1 MWEGFYYLDIQN
13 NQASPP
19 NRNSFGRMMLRLL
32 TIFFLLTGICAGS
45 VAQPAHPFDIVIDE
59 LFPDPSPVLGLPEQE
74 FLELKNVSS
83 TVFDLLNWRITDGS
97 ATAIVKTSFLL
108 KPDSFV
114 LICPTAATGLF
125 TLYGSV
131 IGVSGFPAL
140 SNDGKTIYLQS
151 PEGLGIHYLTYD
163 KSWYRNDIKSQGG
176 WTLEMIDTHNPC
188 GGASNWQASTD
199 SRGGTPGKIN
209 SVDGTN
215 RDLQGPV
222 LLRTY
227 TLDSL
232 NIVAVFDEP
241 LDSFSASD
249 PSHYQLESIGTPRSV
264 WPIGPLFTEVRLQW
278 PIPLATRHVYHLTV
292 SDDRDCAG
300 NATEPGN
307 TALAGV
313 PEAIA
318 ANDLVINEILFNPP
332 TNGYDYLEIYNRS
345 DKVLDAQRL
354 YVSSRDPAG
363 ALRLPVPISKVPLLV
378 FPGEF
383 EVITENS
390 RWVEQNYL
398 VKQPGQ
404 LIELSSLP
412 SMPDDQGDIVLLNEQ
427 GVIVDELNYDHKW
440 QEDGI
445 ALERLDYNKPTPDP
459 GNWTSAASTAG
470 YGTPTYQNSERKTD
484 QQLKGGITIEPRLF
498 SPDHDGY
505 EDFAYINYKLPST
518 GYVANITLFD
528 ASGRP
533 VRWLAKNATLTTT
546 GNFRWDGLDE
556 FQHKLPTGMYI
567 AFTEIYNLNGEV
579 RKFKNTVTLVNVKR

>member
-1 MWEGFYYLDIQN
+1 
-13 NQASPP
+13 
-19 NRNSFGRMMLRLL
+19 
-32 TIFFLLTGICAGS
+32 GICARS
-45 VAQPAHPFDIVIDE
+45 SAQPAHPFDIVIDE

-83 TVFDLLNWRITDGS
+83 TSVDLRGWRITDGS
-97 ATAIVKTSFLL
+97 ATATVKLSFLL
-108 KPDSFV
+108 QPDSFV
-114 LICPTAATGLF
+114 LICSTAAASLF
-125 TLYGSV
+125 SPFGSV

-151 PEGLGIHYLTYD
+151 PEGLIIHSLAYD
-163 KSWYRNDIKSQGG
+163 KSWYGNDIKSQGG

-188 GGASNWQASTD
+188 AGASNWKASTD

-209 SVDGTN
+209 SIDGVN
-215 RDLQGPV
+215 RDQQGPV

-241 LDSFSASD
+241 LDSVSASD
-249 PSHYQLESIGTPRSV
+249 PSNYQLESIGFPQSAN
-264 WPIGPLFTEVRLQW
+264 PIGPLFTEVRLQW
-278 PIPLATRHVYHLTV
+278 SVRLEPRHVYHLTV
-292 SDDRDCAG
+292 SNSRDCAG
-300 NATEPGN
+300 NATGPGN
-307 TALAGV
+307 IVPAGV
-313 PEAIA
+313 PEATA

-332 TNGYDYLEIYNRS
+332 TNGYDYLELYNRS
-345 DKVLDAQRL
+345 DKIIDAQHL
-354 YVSSRDPAG
+354 YVSARDPAG
-363 ALRLPVPISKVPLLV
+363 ALRSPVAVSSVPMLI

-383 EVITENS
+383 DVITENS

-412 SMPDDQGDIVLLNEQ
+412 SLPDDQGDVVLLNEE
-427 GVIVDELNYDHKW
+427 GVIVDELAYDHKW
-440 QEDGI
+440 HFALLDREDGI
-445 ALERLDYNKPTPDP
+445 ALERLDCNKPTQDP

-470 YGTPTYQNSERKTD
+470 FGTPTYQNSERKTD
-484 QQLKGGITIEPRLF
+484 QQLKGDITIEPRLF

-505 EDFAYINYKLPST
+505 EDFTYVNYKVPST

-528 ASGRP
+528 AAGRP
-533 VRWLAKNATLTTT
+533 VRWLAKNATLTTA

-556 FQHKLPTGMYI
+556 FQHKLPTGIYI
-567 AFTEIYNLNGEV
+567 VLTEIYNLNGAV

>member
-1 MWEGFYYLDIQN
+1 MI
-13 NQASPP
+13 
-19 NRNSFGRMMLRLL
+19 LRLL
-32 TIFFLLTGICAGS
+32 TISFLLSGICARS
-45 VAQPAHPFDIVIDE
+45 LAQAAHPFDIVIDE

-83 TVFDLLNWRITDGS
+83 TTLDLRNWRITDGS
-97 ATAIVKTSFLL
+97 AMAIIKTSFLL
-108 KPDSFV
+108 QPDSFV
-114 LICPTAATGLF
+114 LICPTAATSLF
-125 TLYGSV
+125 TLFGSV
-131 IGVSGFPAL
+131 IGVTGFPAL
-140 SNDGKTIYLQS
+140 SNNGKTICLQS
-151 PEGLGIHYLTYD
+151 PEGLSIHSLAYD
-163 KSWYRNDIKSQGG
+163 KSWYGNDIKSQGG

-188 GGASNWQASTD
+188 GGASNWKASTD

-209 SVDGTN
+209 SVDGVN
-215 RDLQGPV
+215 KDLQGPV

-241 LDSFSASD
+241 LDSFSAAD
-249 PSHYQLESIGTPRSV
+249 PSNYQLESIGIPQSAR
-264 WPIGPLFTEVRLQW
+264 PIGPLFTEVRLQW
-278 PIPLATRHVYHLTV
+278 PVRLEPRRVYHLTI
-292 SDDRDCAG
+292 SNSRDCAG
-300 NATEPGN
+300 NAIGASN

-313 PEAIA
+313 PEPIA
-318 ANDLVINEILFNPP
+318 ANDFVINEVLFNPP

-345 DKVLDAQRL
+345 NKVMDAQRL
-354 YVSSRDPAG
+354 YISGRDPAG
-363 ALRLPVPISKVPLLV
+363 ALRSAVPVSTVPLLV

-404 LIELSSLP
+404 LIELPSLP
-412 SMPDDQGDIVLLNEQ
+412 SLPDDQGDVVLLNEE
-427 GVIVDELNYDHKW
+427 GVVVDELNYDHKW
-440 QEDGI
+440 HFALLDQEDGI
-445 ALERLDYNKPTPDP
+445 ALERLDYNKPTQDP

-470 YGTPTYQNSERKTD
+470 FGTPTYQNSERKTN
-484 QQLKGGITIEPRLF
+484 QQLKGDVTIEPRLF

-505 EDFAYINYKLPST
+505 EDFTYVNYKLPST

-528 ASGRP
+528 AAGRP

-556 FQHKLPTGMYI
+556 FQHKLPTGIYI
-567 AFTEIYNLNGEV
+567 ALTEIYNLNGEV